1 MKNIRIKIFDEKK
14 ELRIYLYIC
23 IFIDKM
29 TYVLIIV
36 SILLVLIGLVGAIVP
51 GIAGPPFS
59 FFGVLALS
67 FVDGVNHSTEFL
79 VIMGILGVAIF
90 VLDYVVPIWG
100 TKTLGGT
107 KAGTRG
113 STIGLILG
121 LLFTIV
127 FPVGFI
133 AILLGPFIGAY
144 IGEKNAG
151 TEDHL
156 AWRSAFGSF
165 LGFLAGTFIKVIY
178 AIVCI
183 FYIIKDLIGLI

>member
-1 MKNIRIKIFDEKK
+1 
-14 ELRIYLYIC
+14 
-23 IFIDKM
+23 M

-36 SILLVLIGLVGAIVP
+36 SILLVLVGLVGSIVP

-59 FFGVLALS
+59 FLGVLALS
-67 FVDGVNHSTEFL
+67 FVEGVNRSTEFL
-79 VIMGILGVAIF
+79 VVMGILGAIIF
-90 VLDYVVPIWG
+90 VLDYVVPVWG

-121 LLFTIV
+121 LLVTIV
-127 FPVGFI
+127 FPIGFI
-133 AILLGPFIGAY
+133 AVLLGPFVGAY
-144 IGEKNAG
+144 IGEKTAG
-151 TEDHL
+151 ADDHL

-165 LGFLAGTFIKVIY
+165 LGFLAGTFIKVVY

-183 FYIIKDLIGLI
+183 FFVIKDLIGLI

>member
-1 MKNIRIKIFDEKK
+1 MKKHVFFLKR
-14 ELRIYLYIC
+14 C
-23 IFIDKM
+23 IFAILIITM
-29 TYVLIIV
+29 TYLLIIL
-36 SILLVLIGLVGAIVP
+36 SIVLALVGLIGAIVP

-59 FFGVLALS
+59 FFGLLALS
-67 FVDGVNHSTEFL
+67 FVEGIQYSTRFL
-79 VIMGILGVAIF
+79 VIMGIIGAIIF

-121 LLFTIV
+121 LLFTII

-151 TEDHL
+151 TDDRL

-165 LGFLAGTFIKVIY
+165 VGFLAGTFIKTVY
-178 AIVCI
+178 ALVCI
-183 FYIIKDLIGLI
+183 FYIVKDIIGLI

>member
-1 MKNIRIKIFDEKK
+1 MS
-14 ELRIYLYIC
+14 YL
-23 IFIDKM
+23 
-29 TYVLIIV
+29 LIIV
-36 SILLVLIGLVGAIVP
+36 AIALALFGLVGAIVP

-59 FFGVLALS
+59 FLGVLALS
-67 FVDGVNHSTEFL
+67 FVKGIDYSVEFL
-79 VIMGILGVAIF
+79 VVLGVIGAIIF

-113 STIGLILG
+113 STIGLIFG
-121 LLFTIV
+121 LLITII
-127 FPVGFI
+127 FPIGFI

-151 TEDHL
+151 TDDHL

-165 LGFLAGTFIKVIY
+165 LGFLAGTFIKTVY
-178 AIVCI
+178 ALVCI
-183 FYIIKDLIGLI
+183 FIIVKDIIGLL